1 MRIFGKSYRYW
12 VETIGGLLA
21 GIIVCILLFII
32 DPHLSNWKDFIKEI
46 PSIGMCTF
54 GFLLTLLSIIL
65 QGNSSTIEW
74 MKSRKTLFDRF
85 IQYNKHIV
93 ILSFIISIYAYT
105 LRFFNFQWLIHE
117 LSLESNPIIIPHI
130 RRLLISVFGGLITW
144 FMIDTFQFI
153 GIFYLLIKKAK

>member
-1 MRIFGKSYRYW
+1 
-12 VETIGGLLA
+12 
-21 GIIVCILLFII
+21 
-32 DPHLSNWKDFIKEI
+32 
-46 PSIGMCTF
+46 MCTL

-74 MKSRKTLFDRF
+74 MKSRKMLFDRF

-93 ILSFIISIYAYT
+93 IRSFIISIYAYI

-117 LSLESNPIIIPHI
+117 LNLETNQIIHHI
-130 RRLLISVFGGLITW
+130 RRLLISVFGGSITW
-144 FMIDTFQFI
+144 FVIDTFQFI

>member
-1 MRIFGKSYRYW
+1 MGIFGKSYRYW

-21 GIIVCILLFII
+21 GIIVCILLFIV

-46 PSIGMCTF
+46 PSIGMFTF

-74 MKSRKTLFDRF
+74 MKSRRTLFDRF

-117 LSLESNPIIIPHI
+117 LSLERNPISIPHI
-130 RRLLISVFGGLITW
+130 RRLLISVLGGLISW
-144 FMIDTFQFI
+144 FVIDTFQFI